1 VSDARYRA
9 LALALPEA
17 EEKSHFGK
25 ADFRVHNKIFAG
37 FNDKGMAYVKLKPEQ
52 QDMLCAAEPDFI
64 SPIKGGWGVQGWT
77 QVDHHTADV
86 ALLRSVLLMAW
97 KNVAPKTLVKA
108 EIAVVWPKV

>member
-1 VSDARYRA
+1 
-9 LALALPEA
+9 
-17 EEKSHFGK
+17 
-25 ADFRVHNKIFAG
+25 
-37 FNDKGMAYVKLKPEQ
+37 
-52 QDMLCAAEPDFI
+52 
-64 SPIKGGWGVQGWT
+64 VQGWT